1 MKQQE
6 LYFHLFGGNES
17 NGKIIFTS
25 GVDLPLKQAQVT
37 VWAVWPWVSSFP
49 GVKFLTWSASVS
61 QSVTED

>member
-37 VWAVWPWVSSFP
+37 VWAV
-49 GVKFLTWSASVS
+49 
-61 QSVTED
+61 